1 MYRNRNYR
9 IKLKSSKNPAILL
22 FCGERIKG
30 SVFSPSV
37 ILEAVER
44 LLYVPVF
51 EDGKAPV
58 VLMDFP
64 AAVIAHTVAAIRY
77 GFAAFD
83 AFFPLNRSDSYRT
96 AGADVLLFSDSLI
109 ADRATPWE
117 KRSD

>member
-1 MYRNRNYR
+1 MANTVDKVLNIAEAEVGYLEKKTNADLDSKTKNAGYNNYTKYGR
-9 IKLKSSKNPAILL
+9 DMHKLY
-22 FCGERIKG
+22 
-30 SVFSPSV
+30 PSV
-37 ILEAVER
+37 
-44 LLYVPVF
+44 
-51 EDGKAPV
+51 
-58 VLMDFP
+58 MDFP